1 MSKKNAFTLIELL
14 AVIGI
19 ILILMGLLVPTI
31 GSATHKSKIAAV
43 KSTISKL
50 EMAINNYKVAF
61 GEFPPDLSYRYL
73 GKPLFSSNHGA
84 IKPILHFEKKWTILE
99 EGLNDPDDKVYAD
112 VWGYQYKLFWRGMT
126 VEAGNT
132 FQGHYRSHYTNLVA
146 DTGFLY
152 IDNHGMRHLVVD
164 DNDDSYSGTFNTT
177 PIEDHI
183 LARSFLIWSSG
194 ADGDS
199 GTGDVIGN
207 WGHTRS
213 KMM

>member
-43 KSTISKL
+43 KATVSKL

-73 GKPLFSSNHGA
+73 GQILFSPNYGA
-84 IKPILHFEKKWTILE
+84 LKPILHFEKKWTIVK
-99 EGLNDPDDKVYAD
+99 EGLIDPDDKVYAD
-112 VWGYQYKLFWRGMT
+112 VWGYQYKLFWRGMPGG
-126 VEAGNT
+126 ANS
-132 FQGHYRSHYTNLVA
+132 FQVDYRNQYTNMVSNA
-146 DTGFLY
+146 GFLY
-152 IDNHGMRHLVVD
+152 TNSMRHLVVD

-199 GTGDVIGN
+199 STGDVIGN